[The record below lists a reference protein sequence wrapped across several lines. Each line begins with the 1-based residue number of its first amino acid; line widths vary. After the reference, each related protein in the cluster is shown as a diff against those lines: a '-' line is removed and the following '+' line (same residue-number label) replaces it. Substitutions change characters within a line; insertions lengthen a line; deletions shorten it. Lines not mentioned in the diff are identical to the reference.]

1 MKYRIEGNELIVNGL
16 FSEKRYDFRELTKVS
31 FVDNICIYVVIK
43 AFGQRIQTL
52 LFSITFKY
60 IHKAFSFCIF
70 KIYIIKF
77 SINIPFFN

>member
-52 LFSITFKY
+52 LLFARHGRALTGVSPEHTQVVG
-60 IHKAFSFCIF
+60 SV
-70 KIYIIKF
+70 
-77 SINIPFFN
+77 